1 MKLQITD
8 STEKPIQGYEHLT
21 VGNLEGFKEIVDH
34 ACTDILILNCIN
46 DVDQELANQTVQAA
60 CLKLRKNGKIKIDG
74 VDPKIL
80 CRSVAN
86 NQLDNNHFNNIIKE
100 AKSFLSSKEIC
111 QFLTSNEILIESCL
125 LEGIKYE
132 ITAIRKA

>member
-8 STEKPIQGYEHLT
+8 NTEKPIQGYEHL
-21 VGNLEGFKEIVDH
+21 VIDNIEGFKEIVDH
-34 ACTDILILNCIN
+34 CCTDILLLNCLN
-46 DVDQELANQTVQAA
+46 DVDQETASQVIQAA
-60 CLKLRKNGKIKIDG
+60 CLKLRQNGKIKIDA

-86 NQLDNNHFNNIIKE
+86 NQLDINHFNNIIKD
-100 AKSFLSSKEIC
+100 AKSFLSSKDIC
-111 QFLTSNEILIESCL
+111 EVLTKSKILVESCL

-132 ITAIRKA
+132 ITGIRKA